1 MSPCWFG
8 LVRTAGLRVMPLSDE
23 QKAARAE
30 KCQLARALET
40 EARAHLDEV
49 RRCEWCEE
57 GMHLAREQAVAGEP
71 YRGCGLPEIDNLGSW
86 PATMYLSPEERIAY
100 DEAEARYENTHSDCN
115 THRWSTS
122 GSRAMRCAFCCPPI
136 RLSDPQLENITRIST
151 NFKARHEGRGIWE
164 RTLTCGHRVQQ
175 SVHHTNSTP
184 SFNLVSSI
192 GDDHSA
198 VLGCGAHREL
208 GEPPAAEDVGGRP

>member
-1 MSPCWFG
+1 MEHVG
-8 LVRTAGLRVMPLSDE
+8 LAGY
-23 QKAARAE
+23 
-30 KCQLARALET
+30 ALC
-40 EARAHLDEV
+40 L
-49 RRCEWCEE
+49 
-57 GMHLAREQAVAGEP
+57 L
-71 YRGCGLPEIDNLGSW
+71 LPTD
-86 PATMYLSPEERIAY
+86 PVV
-100 DEAEARYENTHSDCN
+100 
-115 THRWSTS
+115 
-122 GSRAMRCAFCCPPI
+122 
-136 RLSDPQLENITRIST
+136 DPQLENITRIST

-208 GEPPAAEDVGGRP
+208 GEPRAAEDVGGRP